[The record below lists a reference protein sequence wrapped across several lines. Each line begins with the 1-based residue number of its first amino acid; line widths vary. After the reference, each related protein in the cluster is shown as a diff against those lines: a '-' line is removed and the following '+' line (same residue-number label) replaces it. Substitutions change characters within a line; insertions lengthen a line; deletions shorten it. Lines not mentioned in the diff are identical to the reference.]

1 MIAPSGATFVTK
13 GAWKGDFVFANLVGE
28 QLRRLSLDGDKVTR
42 NEALLEGEYGR
53 LRDVAEGPDGA
64 LYVLTSNRDGRGDPQ
79 DDDDRILKLTP
90 P

>member
-1 MIAPSGATFVTK
+1 M
-13 GAWKGDFVFANLVGE
+13 FANLIGE
-28 QLRRLSLDGDKVTR
+28 QLRRLSFDGDKATR

-53 LRDVAEGPDGA
+53 LRDVDAGA
-64 LYVLTSNRDGRGDPQ
+64 RRRAVLLTSNQDGRGDPS